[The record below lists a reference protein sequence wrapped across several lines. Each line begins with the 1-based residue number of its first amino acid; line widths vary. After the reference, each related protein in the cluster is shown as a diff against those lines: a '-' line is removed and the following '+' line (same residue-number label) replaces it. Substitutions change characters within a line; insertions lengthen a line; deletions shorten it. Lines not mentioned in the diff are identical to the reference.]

1 MKFIFRTLVVTL
13 VMGIVSVSS
22 LVAQKTYT
30 VQSWGD
36 KKSAV
41 LGKNL
46 QELKTELSL
55 TDEQVDKIKALS
67 KENNKQA
74 KSALPTDPKA
84 RREAN
89 MERAKLLED
98 GIIDVLTPEQVQ
110 KYTQWKAK
118 KKEELKKKR
127 EEMKAQKAIPQK

>member
-1 MKFIFRTLVVTL
+1 MLI
-13 VMGIVSVSS
+13 MGIVSVGS
-22 LVAQKTYT
+22 LIAQKTYT

-36 KKSAV
+36 KKTVA

-46 QELKTELSL
+46 QEMKVALSL
-55 TDEQVDKIKALS
+55 TDEQVAKIQALS
-67 KENNKQA
+67 KESRKQA
-74 KSALPTDPKA
+74 KSTPVTDPKA

-89 MERAKLLED
+89 KERAKLLED

-110 KYTQWKAK
+110 KYTQWKAN

-127 EEMKAQKAIPQK
+127 EEMKAQKATPQK